1 MRYIPFSRDVFL
13 SLFEIYNAAIW
24 PAQIAA
30 YALGLLAVLLALKPY
45 RGSGRVVALL
55 LAAAWLWNG
64 VAYHMLHFATIN
76 WAAWIFGFFFVAQG
90 LLLLVTGLLRGR
102 LAFRFAGDAAGRAG
116 LAMIAFAMAAYPL
129 IGVLDGQAWPRLAPF
144 GVAPC
149 PTTIFTFGMLLLAE
163 PRVPMHLLVLPALWS
178 LIGGAAAW
186 LIHIPQDLALP
197 AAALLTV
204 ALALRKNR
212 LDRA

>member
-102 LAFRFAGDAAGRAG
+102 LVFRFAGDAAGWAG

>member
-13 SLFEIYNAAIW
+13 SLLEIYNAAIW

-102 LAFRFAGDAAGRAG
+102 LAFRFAGDAAGWVG
-116 LAMIAFAMAAYPL
+116 LAIIAFAMAAYPL

-163 PRVPMHLLVLPALWS
+163 PKVPMHLLALPALWS

-204 ALALRKNR
+204 ALTLRKNR